1 MDKTYRTVGRAFNLA
16 HKTITKRIQDNFEEY
31 DIPQDVQDDILQD
44 IDLTLEQ
51 IRLTSQTYML
61 KARNFK
67 NCFKTE

>member
-44 IDLTLEQ
+44 IDFTLVH
-51 IRLTSQTYML
+51 IRSVSQSYML
-61 KARNFK
+61 KAK
-67 NCFKTE
+67 KL